1 MSPQTGKR
9 QRGRFHLVSIHLR
22 NLTAVI
28 PGKSATKSSS
38 LYRELPA
45 AKRVALLT
53 AVISQRKESRAV
65 FIQRMVSRGGGFRAA
80 TLMTWPPAKL
90 AAEVVRLNAQTAEDE
105 LDLLQALYVDVE
117 PAIQEMFL
125 KVAGVK
131 ANGASI
137 DESLEPP
144 FADAAGVKKAAET
157 VVAQFGADAV
167 HYLRTIAKYA
177 PGAWPGVDEVAAAH
191 AGAAA

>member
-1 MSPQTGKR
+1 M
-9 QRGRFHLVSIHLR
+9 
-22 NLTAVI
+22 I
-28 PGKSATKSSS
+28 PGKSATKSNS

-53 AVISQRKESRAV
+53 ALISQRKDSRAV

-80 TLMTWPPAKL
+80 TLMTWPAAKL
-90 AAEVVRLNAQTAEDE
+90 AAEVVRMNAQTAEDE
-105 LDLLQALYVDVE
+105 LDLLQALYVDIE

-131 ANGASI
+131 ANGAAI
-137 DESLEPP
+137 DETLEPP
-144 FADAAGVKKAAET
+144 FASAEGVKKAADAI
-157 VVAQFGADAV
+157 VAQFGADAV

-177 PGAWPGVDEVAAAH
+177 AAAWPGVEEIVAAHTEAT
-191 AGAAA
+191 A

>member
-1 MSPQTGKR
+1 M
-9 QRGRFHLVSIHLR
+9 
-22 NLTAVI
+22 I
-28 PGKSATKSSS
+28 PGKSAAKSNS

-53 AVISQRKESRAV
+53 TLISQRKDSRAV

-80 TLMTWPPAKL
+80 TLQTWPAAKL
-90 AAEVVRLNAQTAEDE
+90 AAEVVRMNAQTAEDE
-105 LDLLQALYVDVE
+105 LDLLQALYVDIE
-117 PAIQEMFL
+117 PAIQELFL

-137 DESLEPP
+137 DETLEPP
-144 FADAAGVKKAAET
+144 FASAESVRKAADAII
-157 VVAQFGADAV
+157 AQFGADAT

-177 PGAWPGVDEVAAAH
+177 PSAWPGVDEIVRTLV
-191 AGAAA
+191 GATA

>member
-1 MSPQTGKR
+1 M
-9 QRGRFHLVSIHLR
+9 
-22 NLTAVI
+22 I
-28 PGKSATKSSS
+28 PNNDRRASATS
-38 LYRELPA
+38 LYRELPS

-53 AVISQRKESRAV
+53 AVLSQRKESRAV

-80 TLMTWPPAKL
+80 TLMSWPPAKL
-90 AAEVVRLNAQTAEDE
+90 AAEVVRMNAQTAEDE
-105 LDLLQALYVDVE
+105 LDLLQALYVDIE
-117 PAIQEMFL
+117 PAIQEQFL
-125 KVAGVK
+125 KIAGVK

-144 FADAAGVKKAAET
+144 FADAAAVKKAADA

-177 PGAWPGVDEVAAAH
+177 PSAWPGVEAIVESL
-191 AGAAA
+191 AGTTA